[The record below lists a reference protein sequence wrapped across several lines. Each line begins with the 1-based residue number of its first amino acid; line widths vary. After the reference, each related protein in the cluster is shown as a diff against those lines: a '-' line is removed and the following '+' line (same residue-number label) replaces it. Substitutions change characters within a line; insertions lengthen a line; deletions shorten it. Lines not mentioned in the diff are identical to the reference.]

1 MKFRHG
7 LLSLFVLCL
16 VAAPAVAQN
25 DLYDNG
31 PTNGT
36 AFAWTINNNFVESDT
51 FTLSEASTI
60 NGLNFAAWLT
70 PGDILQS
77 ADVSITSNE
86 FGGTSYFNQTVSF
99 TQSGCS
105 LNGSDYFVCNES
117 GTFAGVSLNAGTYWL
132 SLQNAVVPSGD
143 PVYWDENEGP
153 SSASNNEVGT
163 IPSESFTV
171 LGSVSGTTSSSGTV
185 PEPSSILLLVSGILG
200 LCGAVRPKLTP

>member
-60 NGLNFAAWLT
+60 NGLNFAAWLI

-132 SLQNAVVPSGD
+132 NLQNAVVSNGD
-143 PVYWDENEGP
+143 PVYWTRTRARRQPQTMRSVRFLP
-153 SSASNNEVGT
+153 SHLPCSAASAAQPAAAVQFLS
-163 IPSESFTV
+163 PAASF
-171 LGSVSGTTSSSGTV
+171 
-185 PEPSSILLLVSGILG
+185 
-200 LCGAVRPKLTP
+200 C